1 MKLSAKFIAIIMTVL
16 MCILPLGISASASEG
31 RKEALPTSAGIQALR
46 DEFES
51 DVAPEAGGYALDY
64 AYYSPVG
71 ENDNTK
77 YPLVI
82 FLHGIGHADYVD
94 SQLDDSDF
102 PYWASSEL
110 QSRFDEGGAFILL
123 PRAPEDELV
132 YWSTSLIE
140 SLRAVIDDVI
150 AKHGDNIDTTKIFI
164 GGSSA
169 GGEMTWN
176 MAISFPEYFAG
187 IFPIASTGT
196 VTTND
201 VKKCADVAIWM
212 ISSKLDPV
220 VNYKMVTL
228 PLWNNV
234 CKYNSNPE
242 KCRLSSFSAV
252 TEPAGNSA
260 SDNHHLAKVVT
271 YDLHMLDGS
280 TYPDVITETV
290 NGEEIKLEGSE
301 GLISWMNSISSE
313 YDGTPGEESGNTT
326 VTFITRFFNLFR
338 NGFLKVVNIFQ
349 RLLGL

>member
-1 MKLSAKFIAIIMTVL
+1 MKKIIAMIMAML
-16 MCILPLGISASASEG
+16 MCILPLSVSASAKGS
-31 RKEALPTSAGIQALR
+31 RKKALPTSAGIQALR

-51 DVAPEAGGYALDY
+51 DVAPEAGGEALDY

-71 ENDNTK
+71 KNDDTK

-94 SQLDDSDF
+94 AQLDDSDF
-102 PYWASSEL
+102 PYWASQEL
-110 QSRFDEGGAFILL
+110 QSKFDEGGAFILL
-123 PRAPEDELV
+123 PRSPEHRLV
-132 YWSTSLIE
+132 YCNTTLIE
-140 SLRAVIDDVI
+140 PLRAVIDDMI

-176 MAISFPEYFAG
+176 MAIAFPEYFAG
-187 IFPIASTGT
+187 IFPIAGTGT
-196 VTTND
+196 VTASD
-201 VKKCADVAIWM
+201 VSKCSDIAIWM
-212 ISSKLDPV
+212 ICSKLDPV
-220 VNYKMVTL
+220 VNYSMVTT
-228 PLWNNV
+228 PLWKNV
-234 CKYNSNPE
+234 CKSNSNPE

-280 TYPDVITETV
+280 TYPDVVTE
-290 NGEEIKLEGSE
+290 NGLGKEVKLEGSE
-301 GLISWMNSISSE
+301 GLISWMNSVSSDF
-313 YDGTPGEESGNTT
+313 DGTPGEESGNIS
-326 VTFITRFFNLFR
+326 VNFFTHILAFFR
-338 NGFLKVVNIFQ
+338 NLGLKVVNIFQ